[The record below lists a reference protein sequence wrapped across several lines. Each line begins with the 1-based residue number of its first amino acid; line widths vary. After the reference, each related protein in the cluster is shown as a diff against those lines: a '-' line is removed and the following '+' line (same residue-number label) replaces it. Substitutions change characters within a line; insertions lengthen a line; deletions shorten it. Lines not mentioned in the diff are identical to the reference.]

1 MSQFFY
7 TRTEGE
13 KSFLDSFGTEKVI
26 RTVGYEDGTRLV
38 LLDDIHERA
47 HEVPDVHPKTKAI
60 VGSKRVRDVFQS
72 EILLS
77 KEDSDRFIKQLQ

>member
-13 KSFLDSFGTEKVI
+13 KSFLDSFNTEKVI
-26 RTVGYEDGTRLV
+26 RTIGYEDGTRLV
-38 LLDDIHERA
+38 LLDDLHERA
-47 HEVPDVHPKTKAI
+47 HEVPDVDSKSRI
-60 VGSKRVRDVFQS
+60 VKGMKRVKDIFQS

-77 KEDSDRFIKQLQ
+77 KEDAEKFVNALK

>member
-47 HEVPDVHPKTKAI
+47 HEVPEVDPKSKAI
-60 VGSKRVRDVFQS
+60 KGMKRVRDVFQS

-77 KEDSDRFIKQLQ
+77 KEDSERFVNTLK